1 MPNPRP
7 RIRPL
12 LAFLSIPG
20 WRWIPILGFLLL
32 AACSL
37 IQGAPRGVPLL
48 LLGGGLAMA
57 LGPRP
62 RRASSPDGLA
72 EALLRASPHPVFTV
86 DGDGNVAGAWNPAA
100 ERRLGLTR
108 EEAQGRPMPV
118 SLTGRDDL
126 PGLLQRA
133 LEGEVLAGLQGQAWA
148 EGRAPFPVDLVLA
161 SAGPSG
167 PILVI
172 LGEEASQQARI
183 ATLTT
188 RLGEKS
194 AFLEAVAQAGVLVW
208 VLDMAS
214 GRMVHVASSAR
225 TLMGIGREQ
234 LLKEADLLFLALDP
248 GHMDKLALA
257 QAEAMAG
264 QRSRFEAPLAGTRE
278 GRRVWTRWTLDQ
290 AGGLL
295 RGVVEDLTEVQDLRD
310 QLRQSEKMATLGGF
324 LSAAT
329 HDFNNILMS
338 LLGYNELLLMDPE
351 LRPEQKRR
359 LEVMH
364 RGASRGRSLA
374 LRLLRYVRQGPG
386 EQKGCDVNELVQEVA
401 ALLEI
406 TSGKAIAF
414 RPELGPD
421 LPPVAMEASELHQVI
436 MNLVVNARD
445 AMPEGGTLS
454 VRTRRTA
461 DGGPWVALEVRDTG
475 GGIPAHLRD
484 RIFDPFFTTKG
495 EGKGTG
501 LGLSVVKRIVTS
513 HGGQIQCVEA
523 GQGGTTFLVVLP
535 AQMAPS
541 DAGPG

>member
-1 MPNPRP
+1 
-7 RIRPL
+7 
-12 LAFLSIPG
+12 
-20 WRWIPILGFLLL
+20 
-32 AACSL
+32 
-37 IQGAPRGVPLL
+37 
-48 LLGGGLAMA
+48 
-57 LGPRP
+57 
-62 RRASSPDGLA
+62 
-72 EALLRASPHPVFTV
+72 
-86 DGDGNVAGAWNPAA
+86 
-100 ERRLGLTR
+100 
-108 EEAQGRPMPV
+108 
-118 SLTGRDDL
+118 
-126 PGLLQRA
+126 
-133 LEGEVLAGLQGQAWA
+133 
-148 EGRAPFPVDLVLA
+148 
-161 SAGPSG
+161 
-167 PILVI
+167 
-172 LGEEASQQARI
+172 
-183 ATLTT
+183 
-188 RLGEKS
+188 
-194 AFLEAVAQAGVLVW
+194 
-208 VLDMAS
+208 
-214 GRMVHVASSAR
+214 
-225 TLMGIGREQ
+225 
-234 LLKEADLLFLALDP
+234 
-248 GHMDKLALA
+248 
-257 QAEAMAG
+257 
-264 QRSRFEAPLAGTRE
+264 
-278 GRRVWTRWTLDQ
+278 
-290 AGGLL
+290 
-295 RGVVEDLTEVQDLRD
+295 VEDLTEVQDLRD